1 MQISKQVPKDS
12 GEIHPV
18 SLENETLTDKILG
31 VLSDSYSRNI
41 LAATIEKPKAASTLT
56 GETGI
61 PISTI
66 YRRLQNLLDVKLL
79 KVSGTI
85 SKEGKKYFLYQSKIK
100 EIHSVIQGSNVEIK
114 LVWADNHETEL

>member
-85 SKEGKKYFLYQSKIK
+85 RKEGKKYFLYQSKIK

>member
-41 LAATIEKPKAASTLT
+41 LAATIEQPKAASTLT